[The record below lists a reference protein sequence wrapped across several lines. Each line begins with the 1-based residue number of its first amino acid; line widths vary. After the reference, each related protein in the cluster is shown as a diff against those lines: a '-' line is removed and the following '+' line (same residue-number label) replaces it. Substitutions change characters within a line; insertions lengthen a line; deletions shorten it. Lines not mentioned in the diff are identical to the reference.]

1 MPAELLKPRDGP
13 LSSGFGREGKPSHD
27 PGVDVLHPATPSGH
41 LTFLVTDYGK
51 PFTAN
56 GFGNRVKD
64 WCRQANLPHCSA
76 HGLRKAAATRLAEQG
91 ATPHEIMA
99 ITGLRT
105 LEEAERYTRAANM
118 AKLADS
124 AMAKLKL
131 MARS

>member
-1 MPAELLKPRDGP
+1 
-13 LSSGFGREGKPSHD
+13 
-27 PGVDVLHPATPSGH
+27 
-41 LTFLVTDYGK
+41 VTDYGK

-76 HGLRKAAATRLAEQG
+76 HGLRKAAATRLAERG